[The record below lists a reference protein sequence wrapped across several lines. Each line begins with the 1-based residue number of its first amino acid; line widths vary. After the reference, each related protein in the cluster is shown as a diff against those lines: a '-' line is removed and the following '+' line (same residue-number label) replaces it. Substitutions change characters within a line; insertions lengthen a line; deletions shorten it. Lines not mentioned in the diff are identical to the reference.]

1 MKKLI
6 ALALVLMLCLTLFAC
21 KQTTETEAEP
31 AATEAAAETQTS
43 DSSAAEPAETTE
55 TATAELPTLNL
66 WTTGSQNVSDVF
78 TAVIEAWNAKED
90 RTSNVVLQFILSGS
104 GDASLG
110 SRYGAAYITGKDHSF
125 DIMAG
130 NGTDFL
136 GYADEAGSSDAFLD
150 LDFSKMPNF
159 ANVKMSASLL
169 EEKLVPFRGTTVVF
183 AYDSAKLPDPPAT
196 WDELATWIEANPGKF
211 TYNDPSTG
219 GAGKAFVY
227 NAIYRLIDDPDAFA
241 NASDEKYVDEWDAGF
256 DWLAMIHPYLY
267 SSGGHIQ
274 YPVKNQGALDLL
286 ASGEVWMVPAWA
298 DGTLDALEKGTLPDT
313 VKMYQLSDLSLTGT
327 DVDMAICAT
336 TEYEDACYDFMNF
349 VISVEAQQIFVEVMK
364 AVPVIDASLLE
375 QTAAVQAVSELNPAN
390 FNILSVGSNDSL
402 LKERWQEDIA
412 TLN

>member
-6 ALALVLMLCLTLFAC
+6 ALVLTLMLCFALFAC
-21 KQTTETEAEP
+21 KQTTETET
-31 AATEAAAETQTS
+31 AATDTSAETQTS
-43 DSSAAEPAETTE
+43 DSSATE
-55 TATAELPTLNL
+55 AVATAELPTINF

-90 RTSNVVLQFILSGS
+90 RTCNVTLQFILSGS

-125 DIMAG
+125 DIIAG

-136 GYADEAGSSDAFLD
+136 GYSDEAGSSDAFLD

-159 ANVKMSASLL
+159 QNVQMSASVFP
-169 EEKLVPFRGTTVVF
+169 EKLVPYRGTTVVF
-183 AYDSAKLPDPPAT
+183 AYDSANLPNPPST
-196 WDELATWIEANPGKF
+196 WDELAEWVQANPGKF

-219 GAGKAFVY
+219 GAGQAFVY
-227 NAIYRLIDDPDAFA
+227 NAIYRLIDDPEAFSNGA
-241 NASDEKYVDEWDAGF
+241 DEKYIDQWDAGF
-256 DWLAMIHPYLY
+256 EWLAMIHPYLY

-274 YPVKNQGALDLL
+274 YAVKNQGALDLL

-313 VKMYQLSDLSLTGT
+313 VKMYQLSDLSLSGT
-327 DVDMAICAT
+327 DVDMAICST
-336 TEYEDACYDFMNF
+336 TENLDACYDFMNF

-375 QTAAVQAVSELNPAN
+375 QTDAVKAVSELNPAD
-390 FNILSVGSNDSL
+390 FNILSIGSNGGLIKD
-402 LKERWQEDIA
+402 RWQEDIA